1 MLGEGRAE
9 GVPFGP
15 WVTGW
20 KGFKVGCGPLE
31 AVLGHLEYVLAQLIT
46 AEPIMLPGRLG
57 LSCHPK

>member
-9 GVPFGP
+9 GVP
-15 WVTGW
+15 
-20 KGFKVGCGPLE
+20 KVGCGPLE

-46 AEPIMLPGRLG
+46 AEPIMLSGRLG